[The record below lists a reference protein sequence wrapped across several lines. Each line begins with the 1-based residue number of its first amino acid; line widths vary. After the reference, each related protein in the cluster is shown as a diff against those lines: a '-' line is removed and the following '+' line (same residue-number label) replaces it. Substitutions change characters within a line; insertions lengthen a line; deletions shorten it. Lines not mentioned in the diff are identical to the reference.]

1 MRAQRDEEK
10 QAAVAVSAPSSAGT
24 LVSWF
29 PLRYSVFNAVRPPS
43 SAGTLVSL
51 FPLSSY
57 LVSAVSPPKA
67 SGTSPVKSLFWS

>member
-1 MRAQRDEEK
+1 
-10 QAAVAVSAPSSAGT
+10 
-24 LVSWF
+24 
-29 PLRYSVFNAVRPPS
+29 VRPPS

-67 SGTSPVKSLFWS
+67 AGTSPVKSLFWS